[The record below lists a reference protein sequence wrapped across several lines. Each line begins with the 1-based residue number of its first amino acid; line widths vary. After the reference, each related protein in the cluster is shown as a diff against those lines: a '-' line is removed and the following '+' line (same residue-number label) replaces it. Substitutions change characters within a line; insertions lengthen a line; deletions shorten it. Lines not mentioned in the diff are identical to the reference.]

1 VKSNPLRTGVA
12 SAHLSAR
19 PAAPAAAAHA
29 DDVVAWLNDAS
40 FRLLEARLA
49 RARDR
54 AAIRAHRSAATID

>member
-12 SAHLSAR
+12 PAHVSAR
-19 PAAPAAAAHA
+19 PVAPAARAHA

-49 RARDR
+49 RARSR
-54 AAIRAHRSAATID
+54 AATRARSD

>member
-12 SAHLSAR
+12 PAHVSAR
-19 PAAPAAAAHA
+19 PAAPATRAHA

-49 RARDR
+49 RARSR
-54 AAIRAHRSAATID
+54 AATRARAAD

>member
-12 SAHLSAR
+12 PAHVSAR
-19 PAAPAAAAHA
+19 PVAPTAHA

-49 RARDR
+49 RARRR
-54 AAIRAHRSAATID
+54 AATRARSD